1 MSTSTSDHPSQPVSP
16 IARALAEATANP
28 VGFLALPYVTD
39 LDPGAA
45 CELSLHAGTL
55 SLRGLLSLSPPVAR
69 ELGRHCD
76 WLFLDGVESID
87 EPTAKRLAYHRGGLS
102 LRGLTT
108 LSPQV
113 AVALA
118 ATQGDLRLDG
128 LRALDP
134 ETAWAL
140 ASLRDTLVLDGL
152 DTLAPETL
160 AAMARHTGGL
170 SLGGLRTID
179 APQAEAIAM
188 HRGRLWLDGLRELPE
203 PIAAI
208 LARHEHGLSLA
219 GLVGVNGSL
228 PESVALLAS
237 RDRERLRAAAGDA
250 GDTNADPIR
259 FVKPAREVESL
270 GVAIIGGGF
279 SGIAMAI
286 RLLESGRRDV
296 AILEK
301 ASSLGGTWRDN
312 TYPGCACDVPSR
324 LYSYS
329 FAADTNWSRDYASQ
343 PEILAYIERVAGQH
357 DIHAITRFGTAID
370 RLVWDEATSRW
381 EITATD
387 GRRFSARV
395 VVSAVGGIHIPNVP
409 DIKGLDH
416 FAGSAFHSARWQHD
430 LDLTGR
436 RVAVIGTGASAI
448 QIVPAIADK
457 VARLTVFQRNA
468 PWILPRGERPISR
481 TARWLDDHVPGMRA
495 IRRQWL
501 YWVAE
506 ARALPLTRA
515 PRLVVH
521 PQRKV
526 KAFML
531 KCIRDHRLR
540 CKLEPAY
547 ALGCKRVLK
556 SDDYYQAV
564 DRDNVE
570 VVAEP
575 IDHIGQWDVTT
586 IDGIVRPLDVVILAT
601 GFKPFDITD
610 AVDVIGRG
618 GRSLAEAWQNGPE
631 AYYGIAVTGF
641 PNLFLLMGP
650 NTALGHNSILV
661 MIEAQVNYV
670 LQCLGWLERGDLPS
684 VEVTTQAQTTFNGS
698 LDERFDR
705 TVWRNG
711 PVRGTGGSAVAPC
724 GSWYVHASGRN
735 HVLWPGGSASY
746 LSAVRRADINAFR
759 SIAAPAT
766 IATPKRA
773 AA

>member
-1 MSTSTSDHPSQPVSP
+1 MTNPTPHSSRDSATS
-16 IARALAEATANP
+16 IARAVAEAAVNP

-39 LDPGAA
+39 LDPGAG
-45 CELSLHAGTL
+45 CELSFHAGTL
-55 SLRGLLSLSPPVAR
+55 SLSGLRSLSPPVAR

-76 WLFLDGVESID
+76 WLFLDGVESLD

-108 LSPQV
+108 LAPKV

-118 ATQGDLRLDG
+118 ATQGDLHLNG

-134 ETAWAL
+134 EAAWAL

-152 DTLAPETL
+152 DTVTPATL
-160 AAMARHTGGL
+160 TALARHTGGL
-170 SLGGLRTID
+170 SLGGLRSID
-179 APQAEAIAM
+179 VPQAEALAM
-188 HRGRLWLDGLRELPE
+188 HCGRLWLDGLRELPE
-203 PIAAI
+203 PIAAV
-208 LARHEHGLSLA
+208 LARHERGISLA
-219 GLVGVNGSL
+219 GLVGVDGSL

-237 RDRERLRAAAGDA
+237 PDLERLRATADGPGSTSD
-250 GDTNADPIR
+250 DPIR

-286 RLLESGRRDV
+286 RLLESGRHDV
-296 AILEK
+296 TILEK

-329 FAADTNWSRDYASQ
+329 FATDTNWSRDYASQ

-357 DIHAITRFGTAID
+357 DIHAITRFGTAIEQ
-370 RLVWDEATSRW
+370 LVWDKATSRW

-409 DIKGLDH
+409 DISGLDH

-457 VARLTVFQRNA
+457 VDRLTVFQRTA

-501 YWVAE
+501 YWAAE
-506 ARALPLTRA
+506 ARAIPLTRA

-526 KAFML
+526 KTYML

-540 CKLEPAY
+540 CKLEPSY

-564 DRDNVE
+564 DRGNVE

-586 IDGIVRPLDVVILAT
+586 IDGIVRPLDVVVLAT

-610 AVDVIGRG
+610 AVDVIGRN

-631 AYYGIAVTGF
+631 AYHGIAVAGF

-684 VEVTTQAQTTFNGS
+684 VEVTAEAQTTFNAS

-705 TVWRNG
+705 SVWRNG
-711 PVRGTGGSAVAPC
+711 PVRGTGGASVAPC

-746 LSAVRRADINAFR
+746 LSAVRRPDISAFR
-759 SIAAPAT
+759 STADAPTVA
-766 IATPKRA
+766 IPKRA